1 MLAIQEYDSV
11 LNAIYGSYTTKMNY
25 MVSTIYINNAAE
37 YTGTA
42 ASQTYLRSA
51 IAENTT
57 NTDNVNAGISL
68 VDTNQGYVSDI
79 SQKLDE
85 MKQLADDAAGG
96 GYTAEELTDMQTQLE
111 ALADEI
117 DDIAQG
123 PLGETH
129 ILTADDQTESVF
141 IGSGLSIQIE
151 THDMNTTS
159 GLGLSS
165 IDVSTDP
172 AAAVAALQAAITE
185 VDDYAAHLD
194 SKYDTLQAAA
204 ASLEVQGDAL
214 TAMESAIGSMDA
226 AMIVVGMIN
235 AEATTITNLL
245 IIAQANSIAD
255 TVLNLLAD

>member
-111 ALADEI
+111 ALADAI
-117 DDIAQG
+117 LA
-123 PLGETH
+123 LGGVRHGNHEGRSTRVMFPGNGTMREV
-129 ILTADDQTESVF
+129 LVRNRGNDNG
-141 IGSGLSIQIE
+141 GSSPNTPRSGDVR
-151 THDMNTTS
+151 HDRRC
-159 GLGLSS
+159 
-165 IDVSTDP
+165 
-172 AAAVAALQAAITE
+172 
-185 VDDYAAHLD
+185 
-194 SKYDTLQAAA
+194 
-204 ASLEVQGDAL
+204 
-214 TAMESAIGSMDA
+214 MDHSCHPR
-226 AMIVVGMIN
+226 G
-235 AEATTITNLL
+235 
-245 IIAQANSIAD
+245 
-255 TVLNLLAD
+255 